1 VPVASLRTVL
11 DDGIVKEVQMATVEE
26 RVSYLEAK
34 MEEVGK
40 TLGELKGLIV
50 DLDKKIDQRF
60 MWLIGIQFAILIAI
74 VAGLF
79 GIVTRLIAAA

>member
-1 VPVASLRTVL
+1 
-11 DDGIVKEVQMATVEE
+11 MAMVEE

-40 TLGELKGLIV
+40 TLIDLKVLIV
-50 DLDKKIDQRF
+50 DLDRKMDQRF
-60 MWLIGIQFAILIAI
+60 TWLIGIQFAILIAI

-79 GIVTRLIAAA
+79 GIVTRLIRAA

>member
-1 VPVASLRTVL
+1 
-11 DDGIVKEVQMATVEE
+11 MAVIEE

-34 MEEVGK
+34 MEEVG
-40 TLGELKGLIV
+40 TVLGELKGLV
-50 DLDKKIDQRF
+50 LELDKKIDQRF

-79 GIVTRLIAAA
+79 GIVTRLMTAS

>member
-1 VPVASLRTVL
+1 
-11 DDGIVKEVQMATVEE
+11 MATVEE
-26 RVSYLEAK
+26 RVSYLEAR
-34 MEEVGK
+34 MEDVGK
-40 TLGELKGLIV
+40 TLEELKGLIL

-79 GIVTRLIAAA
+79 GIVNKLMAA